1 MLKNICWVLLA
12 PAAWPLCL
20 AGQTP
25 AAAPAYQELRWDE
38 DWTYLRDG
46 TYLQN
51 RTLGSDFWDPVK
63 YIPLNDHGWF
73 LSIGGGKRPR
83 YRILPQRDAGSG
95 AARPARPRRLRRTGH
110 RRSEY
115 VQQRAGLELG

>member
-1 MLKNICWVLLA
+1 MLKNLCWVLLA

-73 LSIGGGKRPR
+73 LSIGGGTPTSHQFF
-83 YRILPQRDAGSG
+83 PH
-95 AARPARPRRLRRTGH
+95 PP
-110 RRSEY
+110 
-115 VQQRAGLELG
+115 LEETAHQPHPVPIPKA